1 MHQRLK
7 KLNPREK
14 IFARFMTAGKAARNT
29 SADSFFPRYGQWRH
43 VWMAAILQFVFFS
56 YLILFA
62 IP

>member
-43 VWMAAILQFVFFS
+43 VWMAAILQFVFF
-56 YLILFA
+56 LI
-62 IP
+62 